1 MSNTSNPAALLFPS
15 PKDEARPAPWADLG
29 AMVYKPLGAVL
40 FDSQRP
46 NETPQERAA
55 YLKQQAAAAA
65 AQDAQTKRNKEAFE
79 QAYQDGLQKANAEY
93 ADKIARYEQGL
104 MQLVSLRA
112 MVLKQSEGDVA
123 RLALQIAREVLQAD
137 VKDRSD
143 FTLRMVNESLR
154 LLNEADEI
162 TLRISPNDMRAVQK
176 AHPELATVTHVKVV
190 ADDSIELGGVV
201 ADCAFGRVDA
211 TLDAR
216 LAQMRIKLMEG
227 EGKA

>member
-1 MSNTSNPAALLFPS
+1 LSNTPSPAALFPY

-40 FDSQRP
+40 FDSHRP

-55 YLKQQAAAAA
+55 YLKQQAANLA

-79 QAYQDGLQKANAEY
+79 QAYQDGLAKAHAEY
-93 ADKIARYEQGL
+93 ADKIAQYQQGL
-104 MQLVSLRA
+104 VKLTGLREA
-112 MVLKQSEGDVA
+112 VLKQSESDVVK
-123 RLALQIAREVLQAD
+123 LALQIAREVLQSD
-137 VKDRSD
+137 FKDRTN

-154 LLNEADEI
+154 LLNEADQI
-162 TLRISPNDMRAVQK
+162 TLRISPNDMRAVQT
-176 AHPELATVTHVKVV
+176 AHPELAKATHVKVV
-190 ADDSIELGGVV
+190 SDESIELGGVV

-216 LAQMRIKLMEG
+216 LASMRLKLMEG
-227 EGKA
+227 EARP